1 MVWKTDAALNHSYPA
16 WQYTD
21 FSSTYSYQ
29 IGYYWFFVTV
39 FTFLPLVLLCIFN
52 GILIASLFRAAELRT
67 RMTSSSPSRLSE
79 RYSREQQWITK
90 MLVTVVLVF
99 ILCQLPGALLLLIWS
114 YNELA
119 EVHVTPVGRNQLLI
133 AGNVTNLL
141 IQINASSNFILY
153 SMTSTKFRR
162 VFWRT
167 LCSRKSSS
175 SSRSYFLS
183 GRSSTFKNGIPLT
196 SFVSGSVRNTATNA
210 ATNAEVAA
218 CSHTSNNDSRPTS
231 LPQWNCK
238 NKKPQLRLLIK
249 HGNHRKRS
257 HGGDKG
263 NRKWAAA
270 HAWKHNASDVEGGIS
285 PSTETCYTDTEREF

>member
-1 MVWKTDAALNHSYPA
+1 MVWKTDSALNHSYPA
-16 WQYTD
+16 WQYTN

-67 RMTSSSPSRLSE
+67 RMTSSSSPSRLSE

-99 ILCQLPGALLLLIWS
+99 ILCQLPGAILLLIWS

-119 EVHVTPVGRNQLLI
+119 EVRVSPGGRNQLLI

-141 IQINASSNFILY
+141 IQINASINFILY
-153 SMTSTKFRR
+153 SMTSSKFRR

-167 LCSRKSSS
+167 LCSSKHASSS
-175 SSRSYFLS
+175 SFYSA
-183 GRSSTFKNGIPLT
+183 RSSTFKYGIPLA
-196 SFVSGSVRNTATNA
+196 SFVSGSVRSTTDNNVVQGA
-210 ATNAEVAA
+210 AVVGSRSI
-218 CSHTSNNDSRPTS
+218 CRPTS
-231 LPQWNCK
+231 LSQPNK
-238 NKKPQLRLLIK
+238 KKKPQLRLLVK
-249 HGNHRKRS
+249 HNHRKR
-257 HGGDKG
+257 HRGGGKNNG
-263 NRKWAAA
+263 KWTPA
-270 HAWKHNASDVEGGIS
+270 HAWNRKASDVDGIS
-285 PSTETCYTDTEREF
+285 PTTETCYTDSDREL